1 MTPDDRRAELEKMPN
16 HIALALRQA
25 LALHAADADAAMG
38 TVDEMRDDADLALQV
53 GCTSSSML
61 ARCAYELGVRTGC
74 SSTDVLYAL
83 AAKFLDHILAQREQ
97 LDGAGGDTPGV
108 WRF

>member
-1 MTPDDRRAELEKMPN
+1 VTPDERRTELEKMPN

-25 LALHAADADAAMG
+25 LAFDAADAGAAMG
-38 TVDEMRDDADLALQV
+38 TVDEMRDDADLARKV

-74 SSTDVLYAL
+74 SSADVLYAL
-83 AAKFLDHILAQREQ
+83 AAKFLDQILAQREQ
-97 LDGAGGDTPGV
+97 LGGAGGDTPDV
-108 WRF
+108 SRF

>member
-1 MTPDDRRAELEKMPN
+1 MVLVTPDDRRAELENMPN

-53 GCTSSSML
+53 GCASSSML
-61 ARCAYELGVRTGC
+61 ARCAYELGVLTGRSC
-74 SSTDVLYAL
+74 ADVLYEL

-97 LDGAGGDTPGV
+97 LDGGRQG
-108 WRF
+108 RR

>member
-25 LALHAADADAAMG
+25 LALDAADAGAAMG
-38 TVDEMRDDADLALQV
+38 TVVDEMRDDADLALQV

-61 ARCAYELGVRTGC
+61 ARCAYELGVLTGRSC
-74 SSTDVLYAL
+74 ADVLYEL

-97 LDGAGGDTPGV
+97 LDGGRQG
-108 WRF
+108 RR

>member
-1 MTPDDRRAELEKMPN
+1 MTPDDRRAVLEKMMPI

-25 LALHAADADAAMG
+25 LALDAADAGAAMR
-38 TVDEMRDDADLALQV
+38 TVDEMRDDAVLALQV

-83 AAKFLDHILAQREQ
+83 AAKFLDHILTQREQ
-97 LDGAGGDTPGV
+97 LKGVGGDTPAT
-108 WRF
+108 